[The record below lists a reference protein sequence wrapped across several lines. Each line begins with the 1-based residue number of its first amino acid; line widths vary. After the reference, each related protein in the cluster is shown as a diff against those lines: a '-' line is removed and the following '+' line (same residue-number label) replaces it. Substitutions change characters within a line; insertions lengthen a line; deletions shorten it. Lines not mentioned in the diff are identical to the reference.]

1 MYGAEATNSAW
12 ERVDNGS
19 DFTEA
24 RIVIKLC
31 NYNLLPTRIVIKLH
45 RYNLFTTRFVI
56 KLSHISFM
64 TFRALV
70 KSEWQFV
77 AKILGGVAE
86 NV

>member
-1 MYGAEATNSAW
+1 MHGAEATNSAK

-19 DFTEA
+19 DFTAA

-31 NYNLLPTRIVIKLH
+31 NYNLLPTRNVIKLY

-56 KLSHISFM
+56 KLFHTSFM
-64 TFRALV
+64 PFRALV
-70 KSEWQFV
+70 KSEWQFM

>member
-1 MYGAEATNSAW
+1 MYGAEATNSAK
-12 ERVDNGS
+12 ERVDDGS
-19 DFTEA
+19 DFTAA
-24 RIVIKLC
+24 RIVIKLF
-31 NYNLLPTRIVIKLH
+31 

-56 KLSHISFM
+56 KLSHIYFM
-64 TFRALV
+64 PFRVLV